1 MFTIKFINICSSSH
15 ILKYI
20 KLTIIALKKK
30 KSEKGKNVTRMRKRS
45 VSFSEEITIIGY
57 HIVPEIDREKNE
69 RKKLDKIDRSRKF
82 EPKTLNEQ
90 NDDVSDSNIEVAL
103 PKPFLT
109 NLTHKKMMTNS
120 NKSSCTNPQFQ
131 ELDDMDSADN
141 VVLREKSSVKVEK
154 FPP

>member
-1 MFTIKFINICSSSH
+1 M
-15 ILKYI
+15 
-20 KLTIIALKKK
+20 
-30 KSEKGKNVTRMRKRS
+30 SEKGGNVTRMRKRS

-82 EPKTLNEQ
+82 EPKTLNES
-90 NDDVSDSNIEVAL
+90 NDDGGGDSNIVEEVAL
-103 PKPFLT
+103 LKPFLT

-120 NKSSCTNPQFQ
+120 IKSSTTTNPQFQ

-141 VVLREKSSVKVEK
+141 AVLREESNVKVEK
-154 FPP
+154 FPQ

>member
-1 MFTIKFINICSSSH
+1 M
-15 ILKYI
+15 
-20 KLTIIALKKK
+20 
-30 KSEKGKNVTRMRKRS
+30 SEKGGNVTRMRKRS

-82 EPKTLNEQ
+82 EAKTLNEP
-90 NDDVSDSNIEVAL
+90 NDDGGDSNIEEVAL
-103 PKPFLT
+103 LKPFLT

-120 NKSSCTNPQFQ
+120 SKSSSTTNPQFQ

-141 VVLREKSSVKVEK
+141 AVLREESNVKVEK
-154 FPP
+154 FPQ

>member
-1 MFTIKFINICSSSH
+1 MWLEWEREVLASPK
-15 ILKYI
+15 
-20 KLTIIALKKK
+20 KLQSLDITLCQKLI
-30 KSEKGKNVTRMRKRS
+30 EK
-45 VSFSEEITIIGY
+45 
-57 HIVPEIDREKNE
+57 KNE

-82 EPKTLNEQ
+82 EPKTLNEP
-90 NDDVSDSNIEVAL
+90 NDDVSDSNMEVAL

-141 VVLREKSSVKVEK
+141 VVLREKSSVKVLCACSIANRWHV
-154 FPP
+154 FQARP

>member
-1 MFTIKFINICSSSH
+1 M
-15 ILKYI
+15 
-20 KLTIIALKKK
+20 
-30 KSEKGKNVTRMRKRS
+30 SEKGKNVTRMRKRS

-120 NKSSCTNPQFQ
+120 NKSSCTNPQYSWPFQ
-131 ELDDMDSADN
+131 QISRAGKILHAGN
-141 VVLREKSSVKVEK
+141 FRAGKVLLEKWK
-154 FPP
+154 FF

>member
-1 MFTIKFINICSSSH
+1 M
-15 ILKYI
+15 
-20 KLTIIALKKK
+20 
-30 KSEKGKNVTRMRKRS
+30 SEKGGNVTRMRKRS

-82 EPKTLNEQ
+82 EPKTLNEP
-90 NDDVSDSNIEVAL
+90 NDDGGESKIEEVAL
-103 PKPFLT
+103 LKPFLT

-120 NKSSCTNPQFQ
+120 SKSSTTNPQFQ

-141 VVLREKSSVKVEK
+141 AVLREDSNVKVES
-154 FPP
+154 FPQ

>member
-1 MFTIKFINICSSSH
+1 M
-15 ILKYI
+15 
-20 KLTIIALKKK
+20 
-30 KSEKGKNVTRMRKRS
+30 SEKGGNVTRMRKRS

-82 EPKTLNEQ
+82 EAKTLNEQ
-90 NDDVSDSNIEVAL
+90 NDDGGDSNIEEVAL
-103 PKPFLT
+103 LKPFLT

-120 NKSSCTNPQFQ
+120 SKSSTTTNPQFQ

-141 VVLREKSSVKVEK
+141 AVLQEESNVKVEK
-154 FPP
+154 FPQ